1 MSLPRLGSHGKKVTL
16 GLFFCIIILVIGV
29 SSVMSN
35 EKSLKNSYWLVFS
48 VDNALADIRVN
59 GVSVFKNSEA
69 EEASES
75 QPIAHLL
82 TNGKNIVT
90 FNFLAAIAKNNTL
103 YINDYAKKD
112 FFMAARIDVSG
123 ENGSE
128 SIDIGYIDFNNDK
141 YESVEKSLKHV
152 SFNPVGSNV
161 QVKQIGQIEKSQFIT
176 YFGQKFDSF
185 KIDYDINIT
194 NDNFRELRWRNASSI
209 NINDPDV
216 KKKII
221 NKYNDLRQFISNN
234 DGSSY
239 VKEFYDGWDNTA
251 YVYGLG
257 SGDDFV
263 KEVDARNPNK
273 IGEGLQFNKFDYS
286 EDEYTFEVSY
296 ESKLVRLLPPPIV
309 WEGNGNTIA
318 VQPVFYFDKDMNIHA
333 ASIVT
338 D

>member
-128 SIDIGYIDFNNDK
+128 SIDIGYIDFNKDK

-176 YFGQKFDSF
+176 YFGQKLDSF
-185 KIDYDINIT
+185 KIDYEVNIT
-194 NDNFRELRWRNASSI
+194 NDNFRELGWKNAAKIDINNPEIRN
-209 NINDPDV
+209 
-216 KKKII
+216 KII
-221 NKYNDLRQFISNN
+221 EKYEELRGYIQKN
-234 DGSSY
+234 DGLSY
-239 VKEFYDGWDNTA
+239 KKEFYEVWDNTA
-251 YVYGLG
+251 YTFGLG
-257 SGDDFV
+257 GGDDFV
-263 KEVDARNPNK
+263 KEVDAMNPK
-273 IGEGLQFNKFDYS
+273 EIGKSLEFQNFLYS
-286 EDEYTFEVSY
+286 EDEYTFEVTY
-296 ESKLVRLLPPPIV
+296 DSKLVRLLPAPIV
-309 WEGNGNTIA
+309 WEGNGNTIK
-318 VQPVFYFDKDMNIHA
+318 VQPLFYFDKNREIHA
-333 ASIVT
+333 AAILSE
-338 D
+338 